1 MMLRPSMN
9 DLATRGESYYSVV
22 VGVAKRAREI
32 ADEALKKN
40 SPDRSDSARLA
51 EMKNSQYEKPVRAAV
66 DEYYKGKFTILED
79 PSVITQA

>member
-22 VGVAKRAREI
+22 VGIAKRAREI
-32 ADEALKKN
+32 TDETLKKN
-40 SPDRSDSARLA
+40 QAEKSETARLA
-51 EMKNSQYEKPVRAAV
+51 EMKTVQYEKPVRTAV

-79 PSVITQA
+79 PSVNPGA